1 MAKIARDAVGVLL
14 GEAGGR
20 TISQRYN
27 DMVHIASVMANRA
40 ALTGQSLQSV
50 ISARNQFSAY
60 GKRLPPGTE
69 RLRALAEM
77 ALNQVMTKGPVTSA
91 TYYATP
97 ASVDNLPSNLETA
110 AQTAAHVYKDDPEN
124 RAIATAAGY
133 IAPSPTNAVAASPAM
148 SSYASA
154 DDGASSKRGLGMAAL
169 APNGLRAGLINNL
182 SPGKFRPNMPSS
194 VITDAIRDSVAKT
207 FGPDYSVAVQS
218 GMENPGRQHGSTRHK
233 TGLAADIHVVDPQG
247 RIVTNPNRMMDMVS
261 RFAYDNRQEVSG
273 VQPGIGFGP
282 GYMAAGEAHLDL
294 TGQGK
299 SWGKGKTIRGMNP
312 VLAQTI
318 EAARQGFQPTPFSN
332 PPTPSEAGTAP
343 AINPNAPTLTAS
355 LSDKIGKIEAGTGVP
370 AQSVQTSSFSPPAG
384 QTPSAPDTDS
394 VGFFG
399 GTAGQF
405 AGIPAQSVKTTSVAP
420 DIDNAPDYSRM
431 SYTSPQDAPAARAI
445 AAMAQDTDNGS
456 ISEVANNPIG
466 KPAPAYSTTNLPGY
480 GYEPPAVTQAPAPV
494 SIAQPEP
501 VEMAPP
507 TYVAPAPVYAPQPV
521 AAPAYSPPA
530 PSVPTGSQASYDFH
544 NGLTDMAVATNG
556 NTLSRDSL
564 GFSYNYSPAFNTTT
578 ISDPSGRTVGVR
590 KGFVSGD
597 SADDGGSSGG
607 GLFGGIG
614 KAFSGIG
621 DAIGSAFSGDNV
633 SDTVMGG
640 LGGLGGSVVGG
651 MIGGPIGGLIGSA
664 LGQNFAVNHNPFA
677 GPTVA
682 TFAGPMHMARAV
694 GGLGFPSAPSLSGV
708 SKGGGGRSIS
718 AAARASVNAGKGG
731 LY

>member
-20 TISQRYN
+20 TISQRYS

-97 ASVDNLPSNLETA
+97 AAVDNLPSNLETA

-169 APNGLRAGLINNL
+169 APNGLVGETSNSIGNFSRAGLTPGIN
-182 SPGKFRPNMPSS
+182 R
-194 VITDAIRDSVAKT
+194 VADALA
-207 FGPDYSVAVQS
+207 A
-218 GMENPGRQHGSTRHK
+218 ENPGLGVNSGYRSAARNARAGGAKRSQHLSGNALDINISGLSDSQKARALNAAVEAGARGIGLYASGNTMHVDARQNPAVWGAIP
-233 TGLAADIHVVDPQG
+233 GAAYKGMPLSMA
-247 RIVTNPNRMMDMVS
+247 PS
-261 RFAYDNRQEVSG
+261 WA
-273 VQPGIGFGP
+273 QPGLQDMF
-282 GYMAAGEAHLDL
+282 AAGEFAV
-294 TGQGK
+294 TPRN
-299 SWGKGKTIRGMNP
+299 TP
-312 VLAQTI
+312 PAPY
-318 EAARQGFQPTPFSN
+318 AAP
-332 PPTPSEAGTAP
+332 E
-343 AINPNAPTLTAS
+343 INPNAPS
-355 LSDKIGKIEAGTGVP
+355 LSPPRAQSIAEAARNVDVP
-370 AQSVQTSSFSPPAG
+370 AQRVQTSSFSPPAG

-399 GTAGQF
+399 GAAGQF
-405 AGIPAQSVKTTSVAP
+405 AGVPAQSVKTTSVAP

-480 GYEPPAVTQAPAPV
+480 GYEPPAVTEAPAPV

-530 PSVPTGSQASYDFH
+530 PSVPTGAQASYDFH

-556 NTLSRDSL
+556 NTLSRDSF
-564 GFSYNYSPAFNTTT
+564 GFSYNYSPSFDVTT
-578 ISDPSGRTVGVR
+578 ISDPSGKTVGVR
-590 KGFVSGD
+590 KGFVSADTADGD
-597 SADDGGSSGG
+597 ASGVG

-633 SDTVMGG
+633 SDAVVGG

-664 LGQNFAVNHNPFA
+664 LGQNFAINHNPFA
-677 GPTVA
+677 GPTIN

-708 SKGGGGRSIS
+708 SKSGGGRSIS